1 MAYSINLNTFAFQSS
16 YSVMSLQI
24 SNKTRLMPASA
35 IRKLV
40 PFADAAKE
48 QGVKVYHLNVGA
60 PDIKSPQCAIDE
72 VIRRCQDMHHLSY
85 TNSAG
90 LMELRKGL
98 VEKYYKKIGIDI
110 EVSELLVE
118 VAGSEAFASAMQIA
132 ADRGDEIIVIEPYYT
147 NYQTF
152 AFLNGITL
160 KAVSTSIDDDFRIPD
175 ISEFEK
181 LVTDRTKAVLI
192 SNPCNPSGKLFT
204 REEMLAIGD
213 FCKRH
218 DLFLISDE
226 VYREFCYT
234 DEPHF
239 SAMNIPG
246 CEQNVILVDSV
257 SKRYNLCGARIGCIV
272 SHNKDVM
279 AAALKFAQSRLCPP
293 VFGQYSAIGALDTP
307 QSYFDE
313 VKQEYIR
320 RRDCAVDMLN
330 EIPGVRASMPYGAF
344 YTIAEL
350 PVEDAE
356 DFVKWMLTDF
366 RVDSQT
372 TMVTPAGSFYKTPGA
387 GRNQVRIAYV
397 LEVPE
402 LKKAINILGEGLSAY
417 KSLSGNAY

>member
-1 MAYSINLNTFAFQSS
+1 
-16 YSVMSLQI
+16 MSLKI
-24 SNKTRLMPASA
+24 SDKTSGMPASA

-40 PFADAAKE
+40 PLADAAKE

-60 PDIKSPQCAIDE
+60 PDIKSPDCAINAVKE
-72 VIRRCQDMHHLSY
+72 RCESMHHLSY

-90 LMELRKGL
+90 LIELRKGL

-110 EVSELLVE
+110 DVSELLVE
-118 VAGSEAFASAMQIA
+118 VAGSEAFACAMQIA
-132 ADRGDEIIVIEPYYT
+132 ADRGDEIIVVEPYYT

-152 AFLNGITL
+152 AYLNGITL
-160 KAVSTSIDDDFRIPD
+160 KAVPTNIDEDFRIPD

-181 LVTDRTKAVLI
+181 LLTDRTRAVMI
-192 SNPCNPSGKLFT
+192 SNPCNPSGKLFS
-204 REEMLAIGD
+204 REEMIAMGE
-213 FCKRH
+213 FCKKH

-234 DEPHF
+234 QEPHF

-257 SKRYNLCGARIGCIV
+257 SKRYNLCGARIGCII

-293 VFGQYSAIGALDTP
+293 VLGQYAAIGALDTP

-313 VKQEYIR
+313 VKEEYIR
-320 RRDCAVDMLN
+320 RRDCAVSMLN
-330 EIPGVRASMPYGAF
+330 AIPGVKASMPLGAF

-366 RVDSQT
+366 RVDSET
-372 TMVTPAGSFYKTPGA
+372 TMVTHAASFYKTPGV
-387 GRNQVRIAYV
+387 GKNQVRIAYV

-402 LKKAINILGEGLSAY
+402 LRKAISILEAGLAAY
-417 KSLSGNAY
+417 KSSHS

>member
-1 MAYSINLNTFAFQSS
+1 
-16 YSVMSLQI
+16 MSLKI
-24 SNKTRLMPASA
+24 SDKTSGMPASA

-40 PFADAAKE
+40 PLADAAKE

-60 PDIKSPQCAIDE
+60 PDIKSPDCAINAVKE
-72 VIRRCQDMHHLSY
+72 RCESMHHLSY

-90 LMELRKGL
+90 LIELRKGL

-110 EVSELLVE
+110 DVSELLVE
-118 VAGSEAFASAMQIA
+118 VAGSEAFACAMQIA
-132 ADRGDEIIVIEPYYT
+132 ADRGDEIIVVEPYYT

-152 AFLNGITL
+152 AYLNGITL
-160 KAVSTSIDDDFRIPD
+160 KAVPTNIDEDFKIPD

-181 LVTDRTKAVLI
+181 LLTDRTRAVMI
-192 SNPCNPSGKLFT
+192 SNPCNPSGKLFS
-204 REEMLAIGD
+204 REEMIAMGE
-213 FCKRH
+213 FCKKH

-234 DEPHF
+234 QEPHF

-257 SKRYNLCGARIGCIV
+257 SKRYNLCGARIGCII

-293 VFGQYSAIGALDTP
+293 VLGQYAAIGALDTP

-313 VKQEYIR
+313 VKEEYIR
-320 RRDCAVDMLN
+320 RRDCAVSMLN
-330 EIPGVRASMPYGAF
+330 AIPGVKASMPLGAF

-366 RVDSQT
+366 RVDSET
-372 TMVTPAGSFYKTPGA
+372 TMVTPAASFYKTPGV

-402 LKKAINILGEGLSAY
+402 LRKAISILEAGLAAY
-417 KSLSGNAY
+417 KSSHS

>member
-1 MAYSINLNTFAFQSS
+1 MLT
-16 YSVMSLQI
+16 I
-24 SNKTRLMPASA
+24 SQKAQTMPASA

-40 PFADAAKE
+40 PFSDKAEAE
-48 QGVKVYHLNVGA
+48 GIKVYHLNVGA
-60 PDIKSPQCAIDE
+60 PDIKSPDCAIDAVKKKCE
-72 VIRRCQDMHHLSY
+72 NMHHLSY

-110 EVSELLVE
+110 EVSELLVQ
-118 VAGSEAFASAMQIA
+118 VAGSEAFAEAMQIA
-132 ADRGDEIIVIEPYYT
+132 ADKGDEIIVVEPYYT

-160 KAVSTSIDDDFRIPD
+160 RAVHTDIRKGFDIPG
-175 ISEFEK
+175 IEEFEK
-181 LVTDRTKAVLI
+181 LYVPGKTKAVLI
-192 SNPCNPSGKLFT
+192 SNPCNPSGKLFSK
-204 REEMLAIGD
+204 EEMLQIGE
-213 FCKRH
+213 FCKKH

-257 SKRYNLCGARIGCIV
+257 SKRYNLCGARIGCLI

-293 VFGQYSAIGALDTP
+293 VFGQYASIGALDTP

-313 VKQEYIR
+313 VKEEYIR
-320 RRDCAVDMLN
+320 RRDTAIEALN
-330 EIPGVRASMPYGAF
+330 AMPGVYAPKPLGAF
-344 YTIAEL
+344 YTVAEL
-350 PVEDAE
+350 PIDDAE
-356 DFVKWMLTDF
+356 AFAKWLLTEF
-366 RVDSQT
+366 RMDNETV
-372 TMVTPAGSFYKTPGA
+372 MVTPAASFYKTPGE
-387 GRNQVRIAYV
+387 GLNQVRIAYV
-397 LEVPE
+397 LEVPL
-402 LKKAINILGEGLSAY
+402 LKRAMSILDAALKAYPGRREA
-417 KSLSGNAY
+417 

>member
-1 MAYSINLNTFAFQSS
+1 
-16 YSVMSLQI
+16 MSLKI
-24 SNKTRLMPASA
+24 SDKTSGMPASA

-40 PFADAAKE
+40 PLADAAKE

-60 PDIKSPQCAIDE
+60 PDIKSPDCAINAVKE
-72 VIRRCQDMHHLSY
+72 RCESMHHLSY

-90 LMELRKGL
+90 LIELRKGL

-110 EVSELLVE
+110 DVSELLVE
-118 VAGSEAFASAMQIA
+118 VAGSEAFACAMQIA
-132 ADRGDEIIVIEPYYT
+132 ADRGDEIIVVEPYYT

-152 AFLNGITL
+152 AYLNGITL
-160 KAVSTSIDDDFRIPD
+160 KAVPTNIDEDFRIPD

-181 LVTDRTKAVLI
+181 LLTDRTRAVMI
-192 SNPCNPSGKLFT
+192 SNPCNPSGKLFS
-204 REEMLAIGD
+204 RVEMIAMGE
-213 FCKRH
+213 FCKKH

-234 DEPHF
+234 QEPHF

-257 SKRYNLCGARIGCIV
+257 SKRYNLCGARIGCII

-293 VFGQYSAIGALDTP
+293 VLGQYAAIGALDTP

-313 VKQEYIR
+313 VKEEYIR
-320 RRDCAVDMLN
+320 RRDCAVSMLN
-330 EIPGVRASMPYGAF
+330 AIPGVKASMPLGAF

-366 RVDSQT
+366 RVDSET
-372 TMVTPAGSFYKTPGA
+372 TMVTPAASFYKTPGV
-387 GRNQVRIAYV
+387 GKNQVRIAYV

-402 LKKAINILGEGLSAY
+402 LRKAISILEAGLAAY
-417 KSLSGNAY
+417 KSSHS

>member
-1 MAYSINLNTFAFQSS
+1 
-16 YSVMSLQI
+16 MSLKI
-24 SNKTRLMPASA
+24 SDKTSGMPASA

-40 PFADAAKE
+40 PLADAAKE

-60 PDIKSPQCAIDE
+60 PDIKSPDCAINAVKE
-72 VIRRCQDMHHLSY
+72 RCESMHHLSY

-118 VAGSEAFASAMQIA
+118 VAGSEAFACAMQIA
-132 ADRGDEIIVIEPYYT
+132 ADRGDEIIVVEPYYT

-152 AFLNGITL
+152 AYLNGITL
-160 KAVSTSIDDDFRIPD
+160 KAVPTNIDEDFRIPD

-181 LVTDRTKAVLI
+181 LLTDRTRAVMI
-192 SNPCNPSGKLFT
+192 SNPCNPSGKLFSK
-204 REEMLAIGD
+204 EEMIAMGE
-213 FCKRH
+213 FCRKH

-234 DEPHF
+234 EEPHF

-257 SKRYNLCGARIGCIV
+257 SKRYNLCGARIGCII
-272 SHNKDVM
+272 SHNKEVM

-293 VFGQYSAIGALDTP
+293 VFGQYAAIGALDTP

-313 VKQEYIR
+313 VKEEYIR
-320 RRDCAVDMLN
+320 RRDCAVQMLN
-330 EIPGVRASMPYGAF
+330 AIPGVKASMPLGAF

-366 RVDSQT
+366 RVDSET
-372 TMVTPAGSFYKTPGA
+372 TMVTPAASFYKTPGV
-387 GRNQVRIAYV
+387 GKNQVRIAYV

-402 LKKAINILGEGLSAY
+402 LRKAISILEAGLAAY
-417 KSLSGNAY
+417 KASHS